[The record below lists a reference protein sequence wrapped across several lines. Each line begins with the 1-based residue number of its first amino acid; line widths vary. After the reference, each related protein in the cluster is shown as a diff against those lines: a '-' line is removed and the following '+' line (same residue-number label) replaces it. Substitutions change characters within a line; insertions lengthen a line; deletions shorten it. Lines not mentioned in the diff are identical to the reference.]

1 MYTYGRLSVLLFER
15 EPARL
20 CGGISVNMPGS
31 RCSCRN
37 VGQHGRD
44 SVPMDINL
52 NGQVCWRVFLRMP
65 VIAPGCMP
73 EGQTVTR

>member
-15 EPARL
+15 QTAHL
-20 CGGISVNMPGS
+20 CMQISVSMPGS
-31 RCSCRN
+31 RCSSRN

-52 NGQVCWRVFLRMP
+52 NGHVCCRLFLRMP

-73 EGQTVTR
+73 EGRTVSL

>member
-15 EPARL
+15 QTARL
-20 CGGISVNMPGS
+20 CVGISVSVPGS
-31 RCSCRN
+31 RCSSRN

-52 NGQVCWRVFLRMP
+52 NGQVCCRLFLRMP

-73 EGQTVTR
+73 EGRTVSL